1 MAGLGDI
8 ADGAHSALELR
19 YVSRVERPH
28 RLPRA
33 QRQVRIVQGQ
43 RIQYRD
49 ALYSGYGVAVE
60 TDGAVAHPAE
70 ARWRDQRRDNAG
82 NVEGVVTLRYSW
94 ADVNQRPCE
103 VAAQVASLLR
113 RRGWSGTPR
122 PCSLTCHIG
131 RSLGR

>member
-1 MAGLGDI
+1 MSAGLSGHTVCL
-8 ADGAHSALELR
+8 GLSAR
-19 YVSRVERPH
+19 SGSSR
-28 RLPRA
+28 A
-33 QRQVRIVQGQ
+33 Q

-70 ARWRDQRRDNAG
+70 ARWRDQHRDNAG
-82 NVEGVVTLRYSW
+82 NVDGIVTLRYSW
-94 ADVNQRPCE
+94 ADVTQRPCE

-122 PCSLTCHIG
+122 PCSPSCPIG
-131 RSLGR
+131 RSPGR